1 MKKIVAIV
9 LMLSMLLCCGVEA
22 FGEDDLPNT
31 SAVSEPAPNSAS
43 ESVPETV
50 SDSASKSATIRDT
63 VTIVI
68 GAEPEAEEDNP
79 NTGAPVFIG
88 LMAACAVCGAFVLK
102 RKN

>member
-9 LMLSMLLCCGVEA
+9 LMLAMLLCCGVEA
-22 FGEDDLPNT
+22 FATSVTSEYLPNT
-31 SAVSEPAPNSAS
+31 SSAPESAPA
-43 ESVPETV
+43 
-50 SDSASKSATIRDT
+50 RDT

-79 NTGAPVFIG
+79 NTGAPVFLG

>member
-9 LMLSMLLCCGVEA
+9 LMLAMLLCCGVEA
-22 FGEDDLPNT
+22 FAASASEELPNT
-31 SAVSEPAPNSAS
+31 TASAS
-43 ESVPETV
+43 ESAPV
-50 SDSASKSATIRDT
+50 RDT
-63 VTIVI
+63 VTIVV

-79 NTGAPVFIG
+79 NTGAPVFLG

>member
-1 MKKIVAIV
+1 MKKIVALV
-9 LMLSMLLCCGVEA
+9 LMIAMLLCCGVEA
-22 FGEDDLPNT
+22 FAATDDSDSYPGS
-31 SAVSEPAPNSAS
+31 SASSSAPAP
-43 ESVPETV
+43 V
-50 SDSASKSATIRDT
+50 RDT

-79 NTGAPVFIG
+79 NTGAPVFLG